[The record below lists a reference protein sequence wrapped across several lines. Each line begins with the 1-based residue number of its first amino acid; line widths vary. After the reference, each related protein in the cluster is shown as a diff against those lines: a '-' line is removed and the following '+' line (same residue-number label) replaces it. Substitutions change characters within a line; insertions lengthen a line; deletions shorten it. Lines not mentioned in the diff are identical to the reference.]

1 MGNCKCCIHNDVC
14 LNYAITIGIGGIA
27 VSDIE
32 NGEYCCSFFKDKSKL
47 IELPCNEGDI
57 VYESVRGQIS
67 EFVVDSFGFDGEKVW
82 LNLKCI
88 KGFVSRNVVGVNDIG
103 KSVFLSKIEAE
114 KSSGFC
120 KPTFTI

>member
-1 MGNCKCCIHNDVC
+1 MATCKNCVHVEVC
-14 LNYAITIGIGGIA
+14 LNYG
-27 VSDIE
+27 DIVDDDI
-32 NGEYCCSFFKDKSKL
+32 CVFFKDKSKL

-57 VYESVRGQIS
+57 VYEPVRGQIS
-67 EFVVDSFGFDGEKVW
+67 EFVVISFGFDGEKVW

-88 KGFVSRNVVGVNDIG
+88 KGLVSRNVVGVNDIG

>member
-1 MGNCKCCIHNDVC
+1 MASCKDCVYVDICDFSAGLDEPVC
-14 LNYAITIGIGGIA
+14 GH
-27 VSDIE
+27 
-32 NGEYCCSFFKDKSKL
+32 FKDCARF
-47 IELPCNEGDI
+47 IELPCKVDDI
-57 VYESVRGQIS
+57 VYEPVRGQIS

-88 KGFVSRNVVGVNDIG
+88 KGLVSRNVVGVNDIG

>member
-1 MGNCKCCIHNDVC
+1 MRYCADCIHIKVC
-14 LNYAITIGIGGIA
+14 QKTRIMNPAYDRAN
-27 VSDIE
+27 E
-32 NGEYCCSFFKDKSKL
+32 CMEYKDRSL
-47 IELPCNEGDI
+47 FVTLPCNVGDI
-57 VYESVRGQIS
+57 VYEPVRGQIS

-88 KGFVSRNVVGVNDIG
+88 KGFFLRNVVGVNDIG